1 MRASY
6 RLAISGLALA
16 LIAAACA
23 STSTVDQAA
32 GAATPSTTTA
42 LTVVP
47 TVAPT
52 PPPEATAT
60 PAPTPPPAPTA
71 TAVPPTATAV
81 PPTPTPTPVDTTPVV
96 IQGDG
101 WVTTEADIA
110 RLATFVE
117 ETHQLEY
124 TEPVTVL
131 VSDDVGAEY
140 APNFEAF
147 ESGEWWLLQA
157 LGLADSQVDRDITNQ
172 VRRDRIR
179 GLCCRFDHGTQVVV
193 EVESTKLETEAIVVH
208 ELTHALHTQYPDLF
222 ENTRDETDET
232 PKPFAASIE
241 GVPQFVTFAY
251 LAQALPE
258 ELAAVTPELP
268 IIRPDMIPLIG
279 PGPARHLN
287 FAYATGPAFVDA
299 VVDARG
305 IEGLS
310 DLLTSPPTTTEQILF
325 PDKYLAGEAAADV
338 PTPATPPETNA
349 VAIGTIGAAMLMFV
363 LAEELGE
370 SAALELVEPWAGDR
384 FVVYEGDE
392 NVCMLATIV
401 MDTPE
406 AQVVFGPKLLDV
418 LSPAFPDATVT
429 VLDAG
434 IELRTCGEA

>member
-1 MRASY
+1 MRVSY

-16 LIAAACA
+16 LIATACSSA
-23 STSTVDQAA
+23 TAVGQAA
-32 GAATPSTTTA
+32 GSGDLTTTTA
-42 LTVVP
+42 PTVP
-47 TVAPT
+47 TVSPT
-52 PPPEATAT
+52 PAPAATAT
-60 PAPTPPPAPTA
+60 PAPTA
-71 TAVPPTATAV
+71 TPVPPTPTPV

-96 IQGDG
+96 VQGDG

-157 LGLADSQVDRDITNQ
+157 LGFAGSQVDRDVTNQ

-179 GLCCRFDHGTQVVV
+179 GLCCRFDDGTQVVV
-193 EVESTKLETEAIVVH
+193 EVEATKLETEAVVVH

-222 ENTRDETDET
+222 ENTRYETDET

-251 LAQALPE
+251 LDLASPE
-258 ELAAVTPELP
+258 ELVAVTPELP
-268 IIRPDMIPLIG
+268 IIRPDMVPLIG

-287 FAYATGPAFVDA
+287 FAYATGPAFVNA

-305 IEGLS
+305 IKGLS

-325 PDKYLAGEAAADV
+325 PDKYLAGETAVEVPAPAA
-338 PTPATPPETNA
+338 PPGQTV
-349 VAIGTIGAAMLMFV
+349 VASGRIGAAMLMFV
-363 LAEELGE
+363 LIDAEGE
-370 SAALELVEPWAGDR
+370 SAALDLVAPWAGDQ
-384 FVVYEGDE
+384 FVVYEMGDD
-392 NVCMLATIV
+392 VCLLATIEI
-401 MDTPE
+401 DTPE
-406 AQVVFGPKLLDV
+406 AQAGLGPKLLNS
-418 LSPAFPDATVT
+418 LRPAFPDATVT
-429 VLDAG
+429 VFDAG
-434 IELRTCGEA
+434 IELRTCAKV